1 MKLPTL
7 PVFASLLCLTAC
19 GEPEP
24 DPEIE
29 AALEAA
35 DAGLNLLGD
44 LIEVANAVEG
54 RDLDKDLE
62 VAADAFAEHAMNVL
76 LGKTPEPAGDP
87 EEGAPTEEAAPAPT
101 AGEDGAPASPQD
113 PVGPPPDIVGR

>member
-7 PVFASLLCLTAC
+7 PVLASLFCLTAC

-35 DAGLNLLGD
+35 EAGLNLLGD
-44 LIEVANAVEG
+44 LIEVANAVED

-62 VAADAFAEHAMNVL
+62 VAADMFAEHAMNVL
-76 LGKTPEPAGDP
+76 MGKTPEPAGDP
-87 EEGAPTEEAAPAPT
+87 QEGAPTDEPAPAPT
-101 AGEDGAPASPQD
+101 EGEDGEPASPEAEED
-113 PVGPPPDIVGR
+113 PAPKTP